1 MAFAPTK
8 IFNSDSPPSFQ
19 PFESPDTMRKRFAPD
34 TKLMIAI
41 GGWGDTEGF
50 SAGAKDDTT
59 RERFAKNVASM
70 LDANG
75 FDGVGMHHLSILTDQ
90 IF

>member
-1 MAFAPTK
+1 
-8 IFNSDSPPSFQ
+8 
-19 PFESPDTMRKRFAPD
+19 MRKRFSPN
-34 TKLMIAI
+34 TKLMVAI

-50 SAGAKDDTT
+50 SAGAKDETT

-75 FDGVGMHHLSILTDQ
+75 FDGVGKHNLSTAVSRAHLTRYRHRLGIPWRQRPGLQTSPQ
-90 IF
+90 